1 MWHCLPDEAGTHDLL
16 CLLDYCDYPLL
27 PTENQRD
34 FCGILQKLEF
44 PSTIAYICCNVARK
58 RKTKEAQRKLPGAA
72 EGSLGLTAAVKLG
85 AKLDSA
91 VSPASYSETG
101 ADLAEIPEGSLL

>member
-1 MWHCLPDEAGTHDLL
+1 MWHCLADEAGKYYLL
-16 CLLDYCDYPLL
+16 CLLDYYNYLL

-34 FCGILQKLEF
+34 LCRILQKLDF
-44 PSTIAYICCNVARK
+44 PSTIIYICCNVARK
-58 RKTKEAQRKLPGAA
+58 RETKKIQRKLPGAA
-72 EGSLGLTAAVKLG
+72 EGSLVLTAAVKLG